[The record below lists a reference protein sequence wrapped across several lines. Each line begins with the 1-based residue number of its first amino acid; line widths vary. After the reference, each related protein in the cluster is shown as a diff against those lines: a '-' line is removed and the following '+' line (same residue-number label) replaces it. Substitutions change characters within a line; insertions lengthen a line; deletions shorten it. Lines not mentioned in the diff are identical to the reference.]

1 MHGEMI
7 NMEKEILNEI
17 LRIRLLSN
25 YDMKSTLTEN
35 EEIILKEGKGDTI
48 VNTIKTV
55 DDIAKI
61 ERQMLKASENEL
73 RTALNQGKKLTITA
87 KDGITLFK
95 TTDEIIGALKAGK
108 LAPAEAGKVYRNA
121 FRNTTDPK
129 LLKGI
134 ADKTVEGTSFISKY
148 GNLNK
153 SDFISRV
160 TRDMKIGPQ
169 QAEALFKS
177 NTKRLSK
184 LTKNA
189 GNAGKNAGN
198 AGKSGNPI
206 IINVNNINKV
216 KNMNKAEYAKYLN
229 DYADEFMRATGKD
242 ADELARSYGHSN
254 FKKWGRTD
262 PDGMIRV
269 MESEARSGTG
279 FFGRTFAKGRR
290 WATIWSIVKWGAL
303 AVGAYWLYKQLFN
316 GSNECADEPGTKM
329 VEGVGCVPIEPPTPV
344 VPIDPN
350 DPNDPNATGDESIIG
365 GGGEKYVECEPPY
378 YKGCVGKKGD
388 ENIKK
393 AQDCLGV
400 TPNGFFNQETEDALK
415 NKINKKSF
423 TSSDMDAICA
433 KSYGGAG
440 FQI

>member
-1 MHGEMI
+1 MI
-7 NMEKEILNEI
+7 NMEKELLNEI

-35 EEIILKEGKGDTI
+35 KEIILEKTAKVIGDLGKKER
-48 VNTIKTV
+48 
-55 DDIAKI
+55 A
-61 ERQMLKASENEL
+61 LLAASETEL
-73 RTALNQGKKLTITA
+73 KTALSQGKKLTITA
-87 KDGITLFK
+87 KDGVTLLR
-95 TTDEIIGALKAGK
+95 TTDEIIGALKAGN
-108 LAPAEAGKVYRNA
+108 LAPAEAGRVYRNA
-121 FRNTTDPK
+121 FKNTTDPK

-134 ADKTVEGTSFISKY
+134 ADLTVDGTGFISKY

-160 TRDMKIGPQ
+160 TRDLKIGPQ

-189 GNAGKNAGN
+189 SKNAR
-198 AGKSGNPI
+198 KSGN
-206 IINVNNINKV
+206 ININNINNNSNNFIHSVEYTKEL
-216 KNMNKAEYAKYLN
+216 NK
-229 DYADEFMRATGKD
+229 YADNWMRTTGKD
-242 ADELARSYGHSN
+242 ADELARKYKFKN
-254 FKKWGRTD
+254 FEDWGRRD
-262 PDGMIRV
+262 SDGMIRV
-269 MESEARSGTG
+269 MESEIRSGKG
-279 FFGRTFAKGRR
+279 FFGRSFAKGRR
-290 WATIWSIVKWGAL
+290 WATVWSIVKWGGL
-303 AVGAYWLYKQLFN
+303 AYGAYWLYKKISPLFS
-316 GSNECADEPGTKM
+316 GSYDCADEPGTHM
-329 VEGVGCVPIEPPTPV
+329 VEGVGCVP
-344 VPIDPN
+344 DG
-350 DPNDPNATGDESIIG
+350 GDG
-365 GGGEKYVECEPPY
+365 GGGEGEGGGEGGEGGGDTEDKGPNGENLKDSEGNKYVVCEPPY

-388 ENIKK
+388 DNIKK

-423 TSSDMDAICA
+423 TSSDMSAICA

>member
-1 MHGEMI
+1 MI

-35 EEIILKEGKGDTI
+35 EEIILKEGKGETV

-73 RTALNQGKKLTITA
+73 RTALNQGKKLTIMG

-177 NTKRLSK
+177 NTKRLSIIG
-184 LTKNA
+184 NA
-189 GNAGKNAGN
+189 GENLGKNLGKNTGKNAGKN
-198 AGKSGNPI
+198 SQ
-206 IINVNNINKV
+206 NINININNNV
-216 KNMNKAEYAKYLN
+216 KNMSNAEYAKYL
-229 DYADEFMRATGKD
+229 DGYADDLFRTTGQD
-242 ADELARSYGHSN
+242 ADDFARNSGFKN
-254 FKKWGRTD
+254 FEDWGRRD
-262 PDGMIRV
+262 PDGFVRV
-269 MESEARSGTG
+269 VESETRSGRG
-279 FFGRTFAKGRR
+279 FFGRLFSKGRR
-290 WATIWSIVKWGAL
+290 WATVWSIVKWGAL
-303 AVGAYWLYKQLFN
+303 AVGAYWLYKKLF
-316 GSNECADEPGTKM
+316 GDDAVDPCDPGTHM
-329 VEGVGCVPIEPPTPV
+329 VEGKGCLPNTDPKPEPEPV
-344 VPIDPN
+344 VTDTTTIK
-350 DPNDPNATGDESIIG
+350 GGG
-365 GGGEKYVECEPPY
+365 GGGENYIECEPPY
-378 YKGCVGKKGD
+378 YKGCIGKKGD
-388 ENIKK
+388 DNIKK

-423 TSSDMDAICA
+423 TSSDMSAICA
-433 KSYGGAG
+433 KSYGGG
-440 FQI
+440 SFQI

>member
-35 EEIILKEGKGDTI
+35 EEIILKEGKGET
-48 VNTIKTV
+48 VVSTIKTV

-61 ERQMLKASENEL
+61 ERQLLAASENEL

-87 KDGITLFK
+87 KDGITLLK

-121 FRNTTDPK
+121 FRNTTDIK
-129 LLKGI
+129 LLQGI

-153 SDFISRV
+153 SEFISRV
-160 TRDMKIGPQ
+160 TKDMKIGPQ

-177 NTKRLSK
+177 NTKRLSN
-184 LTKNA
+184 LGNVGKNT
-189 GNAGKNAGN
+189 GKNAGKNAGKN
-198 AGKSGNPI
+198 SQ
-206 IINVNNINKV
+206 NINININNNV
-216 KNMNKAEYAKYLN
+216 KNMSNAEYAKYL
-229 DYADEFMRATGKD
+229 DGYADDLYRVTGKD
-242 ADELARSYGHSN
+242 ADELARNSGFKN
-254 FKKWGRTD
+254 FEDWGRRD
-262 PDGMIRV
+262 PDGLVRV
-269 MESEARSGTG
+269 IESETRSGTG
-279 FFGRTFAKGRR
+279 FFGRLFSKGRR
-290 WATIWSIVKWGAL
+290 WATVWSIVKWGAL
-303 AVGAYWLYKQLFN
+303 AVGAYWLYKKLFGDDAPN
-316 GSNECADEPGTKM
+316 PCDPGTHM
-329 VEGVGCVPIEPPTPV
+329 VEGKGCLPDPDPKPEPEPV
-344 VPIDPN
+344 VTDTTTIK
-350 DPNDPNATGDESIIG
+350 GGG
-365 GGGEKYVECEPPY
+365 GGGENYIECEPPY
-378 YKGCVGKKGD
+378 YKGCIGKKGD
-388 ENIKK
+388 DNIKK

-423 TSSDMDAICA
+423 TSSDMSAICA
-433 KSYGGAG
+433 KSYGGG
-440 FQI
+440 SFQI